1 MKKTLLAVLFG
12 AFAVASTA
20 NANWYAQADLGY
32 AKVKTSNLNL
42 GDLNEGT
49 FNPAI
54 AVGYDFGD
62 WRLAVDYSH
71 YGKINNSYRYTD
83 ASSTV
88 TGSSSLRVTGLGVS
102 AIYDFNIN
110 SAISPYVGVRLAQNL
125 LNIQDSS
132 TEVAGSTVTHYNEK
146 EKKTRTGYG
155 IVAGAQYQLAPNWLF
170 NAGVEY
176 NQLGKVEDVKV
187 KQYGLKAGIRFNF

>member
-1 MKKTLLAVLFG
+1 MKKTALAILFG
-12 AFAVASTA
+12 AFAVATSA
-20 NANWYAQADLGY
+20 NASWYAQADLGY
-32 AKVKTSNLNL
+32 SKVKTSNLEL
-42 GDLNEGT
+42 RDLNDGT
-49 FNPAI
+49 FNPAL

-71 YGKINNSYRYTD
+71 YGKINGNYRYSE
-83 ASSTV
+83 AGSV
-88 TGSSSLRVTGLGVS
+88 TTGTTSLRVTGLGVS

-110 SAISPYVGVRLAQNL
+110 SVISPYVGVRLAQNL
-125 LNIQDSS
+125 LSIKDSS
-132 TEVAGSTVTHYNEK
+132 TTTSAGLTVIDSES

-176 NQLGKVEDVKV
+176 NQLGKVDGVKV
-187 KQYGLKAGIRFNF
+187 NQYGLKAGIRFNF

>member
-1 MKKTLLAVLFG
+1 MKKTVLAILFG

-32 AKVKTSNLNL
+32 SKVKTSNLAL
-42 GDLNEGT
+42 GDLNDGT
-49 FNPAI
+49 FNPAL

-71 YGKINNSYRYTD
+71 YGKINGSYRYSE
-83 ASSTV
+83 AGSV
-88 TGSSSLRVTGLGVS
+88 TTGNSSLRVTGLGVS

-110 SAISPYVGVRLAQNL
+110 SAFSPYVGVRLAQNL
-125 LNIQDSS
+125 LSVKDSS
-132 TEVAGSTVTHYNEK
+132 TTVSSGTIIHDSES

-176 NQLGKVEDVKV
+176 NQLGKIDNMKV